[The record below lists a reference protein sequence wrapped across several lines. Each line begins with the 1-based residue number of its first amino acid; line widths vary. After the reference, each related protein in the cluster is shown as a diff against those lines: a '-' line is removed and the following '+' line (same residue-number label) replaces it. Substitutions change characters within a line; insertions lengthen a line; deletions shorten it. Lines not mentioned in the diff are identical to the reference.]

1 MPWRAA
7 VPSPLPMSRVR
18 KWASRLARASKPLP
32 SVSMSTAVVD
42 VILPCLDEAEALP
55 VALAGLPTGYRAI
68 VVDNGSRDGSAAIA
82 RRLGALVVDEPRRGF
97 GAAAL
102 AGLRAATSD
111 VVTFCD
117 ADASL
122 DLRQLPRVV
131 GPVACGDLDLVLGR
145 RRPTC
150 PGAWPLHARVANRLL
165 ARRVSRATGRSTGM
179 ALRDLGPMRAARRTA
194 LLELE
199 LADLRSGFPLEMVL
213 RAARAGWRI
222 GEVGVDYRPRLGRSK
237 VTGTVRGTVQAVA
250 DMRTV
255 LRA

>member
-1 MPWRAA
+1 
-7 VPSPLPMSRVR
+7 
-18 KWASRLARASKPLP
+18 
-32 SVSMSTAVVD
+32 
-42 VILPCLDEAEALP
+42 
-55 VALAGLPTGYRAI
+55 
-68 VVDNGSRDGSAAIA
+68 
-82 RRLGALVVDEPRRGF
+82 
-97 GAAAL
+97 
-102 AGLRAATSD
+102 
-111 VVTFCD
+111 
-117 ADASL
+117 
-122 DLRQLPRVV
+122 
-131 GPVACGDLDLVLGR
+131 
-145 RRPTC
+145 
-150 PGAWPLHARVANRLL
+150 
-165 ARRVSRATGRSTGM
+165 M